1 MRRISMVIVLL
12 LSMIGI
18 LAACSGGDTKKPTSD
33 NNNGAAEENTSG
45 KTDSEKE
52 DGSEDGDD
60 LSSILETIEDAE
72 DQLNLGLGETGSFVT
87 TLGTYD
93 MTVTS
98 AEQTDYEYEGI
109 ESELDCWVILD
120 ITIKNTSDQP
130 LNAEDVMSSMELTET
145 EEGSGYMDAA
155 GAFESV
161 TEFEGDI
168 EPGKEQSAQFIA
180 YAYDSDTYY
189 FRKSSGNVAAG
200 SSNQVMWEI
209 STSEM
214 KQ

>member
-1 MRRISMVIVLL
+1 
-12 LSMIGI
+12 MIGI

-45 KTDSEKE
+45 NTDSEKE
-52 DGSEDGDD
+52 DDSEDGDD

-109 ESELDCWVILD
+109 ESEPGAYIRSAG
-120 ITIKNTSDQP
+120 TIQG
-130 LNAEDVMSSMELTET
+130 NA
-145 EEGSGYMDAA
+145 G
-155 GAFESV
+155 GA
-161 TEFEGDI
+161 I
-168 EPGKEQSAQFIA
+168 RRAWA
-180 YAYDSDTYY
+180 
-189 FRKSSGNVAAG
+189 
-200 SSNQVMWEI
+200 
-209 STSEM
+209 
-214 KQ
+214 